1 MFKIKKTT
9 SSSKTIRMT
18 DPLIEELE
26 KLAYQNEISFNQLVT
41 QCCEYA
47 LSHIDKEETNQK
59 EERRT
64 SAKSENK

>member
-9 SSSKTIRMT
+9 SSSKTIRMP

-47 LSHIDKEETNQK
+47 LKHIDKEDTDEVQTTVESK
-59 EERRT
+59 
-64 SAKSENK
+64 KK

>member
-9 SSSKTIRMT
+9 SSSKTIRMP

-47 LSHIDKEETNQK
+47 LKHIDKEDTD
-59 EERRT
+59 EEQASVR
-64 SAKSENK
+64 AKKK

>member
-9 SSSKTIRMT
+9 SSSKTIRMP

-47 LSHIDKEETNQK
+47 LKHIDKEDTDEVQAAVESK
-59 EERRT
+59 
-64 SAKSENK
+64 KK

>member
-9 SSSKTIRMT
+9 SSSKTIRMP

-47 LSHIDKEETNQK
+47 LKHIDKEDTDEVQATVESK
-59 EERRT
+59 
-64 SAKSENK
+64 KK

>member
-9 SSSKTIRMT
+9 SSSKTIRMP

-41 QCCEYA
+41 
-47 LSHIDKEETNQK
+47 
-59 EERRT
+59 
-64 SAKSENK
+64 